1 MYKSL
6 IKYSIITMLIL
17 LPASFLLSGCN
28 QDEASENNTVSETQT
43 TPETTQEASSS
54 ETNEGA
60 SETNSEENNSGDAN
74 SNEMSDDKAVENKGG
89 NPMLII
95 KTSKGDIKV
104 ELDQENAPIS
114 TDNFIAYVQDGF
126 YDGTIFHR
134 VINGF
139 MVQGGGFTTDM
150 QQKST
155 NAPIKNEAEN
165 GLKNERGTLA
175 MARTQDIN
183 SATSQFFINLVDNAF
198 LDNGRRDFGYAVFGK
213 VVDGMDVVDAIAA
226 VQTGPGDVPQEQV
239 VIESVTIVE

>member
-1 MYKSL
+1 
-6 IKYSIITMLIL
+6 MLIF

-28 QDEASENNTVSETQT
+28 QDEASENNSVSETQAT
-43 TPETTQEASSS
+43 SETAQEASNS
-54 ETNEGA
+54 ETKEDA
-60 SETNSEENNSGDAN
+60 SETNSEESNSGDAN
-74 SNEMSDDKAVENKGG
+74 SNEMSKDDKAVENKGG

-155 NAPIKNEAEN
+155 KAPIKNEAEN